1 MIKNIKIS
9 TTNSGIK
16 YKNRDDLLLISF
28 EKPANVAGVFTSS
41 SMPAAPILW
50 CKKAIKN
57 EKASALIVNAGNA
70 NAFTGKAGEDAVL
83 KTAKTVA
90 KNLNCLEEEI
100 FISSTGVIGETL
112 KVDLICDK
120 IPNLIA
126 NPITDESAFDKAAK
140 AIMTTDTKPKLVK
153 KTCKIN
159 DSEIEL
165 IGFAKGSGMIA
176 PNMATMLGYIFTNA
190 NIASSALQ
198 ILLQEAVEKSF
209 NAITVDSDQ
218 STNDTVLLFATRE
231 AFAHELSNSHAP
243 ELQDF
248 KEKLNELCLELAKM
262 IVIDGEGAQKLIEV
276 EVEGAKTVQ
285 QAKEVAFAIA
295 NSPLVKTAIAGCDP
309 NWGRIIMAV
318 GKSCKDAKPETIIV
332 KIGDHVLTK
341 DGQKHPSYVEKIVHE
356 YLKNNS
362 EVKISVNLQLGISRF
377 VAWSCDL
384 NEGYIKINKDYRS

>member
-16 YKNRDDLLLISF
+16 YKNRDDLLLITF
-28 EKPANVAGVFTSS
+28 ENKANVAGVFTSS

-50 CKKAIKN
+50 CKEAIKN
-57 EKASALIVNAGNA
+57 EKTSALIVNAGNA
-70 NAFTGKAGEDAVL
+70 NAFTGKAGEDATL
-83 KTAKTVA
+83 KTAKTIA
-90 KNLNCLEEEI
+90 KHLNCKEEEI
-100 FISSTGVIGETL
+100 LISSTGVIGEEL

-120 IPNLIA
+120 IPTLIA
-126 NPITDESAFDKAAK
+126 NPITNESAFDAASK

-159 DSEIEL
+159 DYEIEL

-190 NIASSALQ
+190 NIASNTLQ
-198 ILLQEAVEKSF
+198 IMLTQAVEKSF

-218 STNDTVLLFATRE
+218 STNDTVLLFATGE
-231 AFAHELSNSHAP
+231 AFAHELNDSHSS
-243 ELQDF
+243 ELKDF
-248 KEKLNELCLELAKM
+248 KEKLNELCLDLAKM

-276 EVEGAKTVQ
+276 EVEGAQ
-285 QAKEVAFAIA
+285 SISQAKDVAFAIA

-318 GKSCKDAKPETIIV
+318 GKSCREAKPETIIV

-341 DGQKHPSYVEKIVHE
+341 DGQKHPNYVEKIVHE

-362 EVKISVNLQLGISRF
+362 EVKISVNLQLGVSRF